1 MWNVRDVGC
10 WRCGMLEMWDIGDVG
25 CSGCGMLEMWDV
37 RDVGCWGFGLLGMWD
52 VWDVG
57 CSGCSGCGMFA
68 GMWDVDLQNAQS
80 TKPCQQRCTIEVFGC
95 INWHTKQSRQ
105 NFVSIVLA
113 KEEDDWVQANLKKL
127 DFDAFWENKI
137 SQKMYNDFLDCRENM
152 KDGEPLQKFWMIFL
166 EMVEL
171 LLNTIYAIRAWYWEL
186 LLECIRNILPYTFAY
201 DNINYARY
209 LSAILGEM
217 LQLPKDFPEV

>member
-1 MWNVRDVGC
+1 MFRMWNVRDVGY

-37 RDVGCWGFGLLGMWD
+37 RDVGCSGCGMLGMWYVRD
-52 VWDVG
+52 VV
-57 CSGCSGCGMFA
+57 CSGCGMFA

-95 INWHTKQSRQ
+95 INWHTKHSRQ
-105 NFVSIVLA
+105 NFVSLVLA
-113 KEEDDWVQANLKKL
+113 KEEDDWVQAHLKKL

-137 SQKMYNDFLDCRENM
+137 SQKMYNDFLDCRQNM

-171 LLNTIYAIRAWYWEL
+171 LLNTIYAIRA
-186 LLECIRNILPYTFAY
+186 
-201 DNINYARY
+201 
-209 LSAILGEM
+209 
-217 LQLPKDFPEV
+217 

>member
-1 MWNVRDVGC
+1 MFRMWNVRDVGY

-52 VWDVG
+52 VWDAG

-113 KEEDDWVQANLKKL
+113 KKRMTGSKQTSKNSILMHSGKTKFLKRCTMT
-127 DFDAFWENKI
+127 
-137 SQKMYNDFLDCRENM
+137 S
-152 KDGEPLQKFWMIFL
+152 
-166 EMVEL
+166 
-171 LLNTIYAIRAWYWEL
+171 
-186 LLECIRNILPYTFAY
+186 
-201 DNINYARY
+201 
-209 LSAILGEM
+209 
-217 LQLPKDFPEV
+217 

>member
-1 MWNVRDVGC
+1 MFRMWNVRDVGC

-25 CSGCGMLEMWDV
+25 CSGCGVLEMWDV

-171 LLNTIYAIRAWYWEL
+171 LLNTIYAIRA
-186 LLECIRNILPYTFAY
+186 
-201 DNINYARY
+201 
-209 LSAILGEM
+209 
-217 LQLPKDFPEV
+217 

>member
-1 MWNVRDVGC
+1 MF
-10 WRCGMLEMWDIGDVG
+10 GMFG
-25 CSGCGMLEMWDV
+25 MWDV
-37 RDVGCWGFGLLGMWD
+37 RDA
-52 VWDVG
+52 
-57 CSGCSGCGMFA
+57 GCSGCGMFA

-95 INWHTKQSRQ
+95 INWHTKQSRE

-137 SQKMYNDFLDCRENM
+137 SQKMYSDFLDCRENM

-171 LLNTIYAIRAWYWEL
+171 LLNTIYATRARYWEL

-217 LQLPKDFPEV
+217 LQLSTFSRGIVLIHLFFYFHVGWEQAYTNLNSAKKC